1 MVADLLSH
9 PFHSVTLFRL
19 SINNKLSFFNCKR
32 YNAKVT
38 LSPTKRKALIMAF
51 DELLANNTNDD
62 IKQSALLAQA
72 LKRQE
77 YNRQYQAKLRQTTK
91 LLTLEK
97 KIDANLDH
105 VLGYIKT
112 RYGKEYAAWA
122 KPVEVTKSV
131 DPVFSNWLLASSKPQ

>member
-1 MVADLLSH
+1 
-9 PFHSVTLFRL
+9 
-19 SINNKLSFFNCKR
+19 
-32 YNAKVT
+32 
-38 LSPTKRKALIMAF
+38 MAF

-131 DPVFSNWLLASSKPQ
+131 DPVFSNWLLLSSSEYKSIKEAFEVSGLSNSMNIKEFTKLFNDYYKENNTGKYVKT